1 MSWENVSGT
10 FIQYKGDGITV
21 TEVSIYDMPE
31 SHEEHAEHDDSYYY
45 VGDKPIHDVV
55 KILEACGIAP
65 QRYAETKVVICTP
78 RSSTLTIVD
87 GQAQIEP
94 DFFGSSEDVYYF
106 DKDNNIFDWEL
117 DEEADVWKR
126 VYDR

>member
-10 FIQYKGDGITV
+10 FKQYKGEGISV
-21 TEVSIYDMPE
+21 TEVSIYGMPE
-31 SHEEHAEHDDSYYY
+31 NPEEHSDHDDSYYY
-45 VGDKPIHDVV
+45 VGDKSIYDVD
-55 KILEACGIAP
+55 KLLEAVGLTP
-65 QRYAETKVVICTP
+65 SMYAETKVVICTP

-106 DKDNNIFDWEL
+106 DKEGNIFDWEL
-117 DEEADVWKR
+117 NDEDEWER